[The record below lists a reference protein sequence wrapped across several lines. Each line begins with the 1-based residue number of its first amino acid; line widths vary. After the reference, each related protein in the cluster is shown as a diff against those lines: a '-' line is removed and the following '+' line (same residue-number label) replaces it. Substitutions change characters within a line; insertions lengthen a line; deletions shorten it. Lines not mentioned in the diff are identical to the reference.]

1 MAGHLAT
8 KKQQRELRQTFNQFD
23 ENGDGVISRDEFLKG
38 YKILY
43 PNVAQDEIEERALEI
58 FNNADVD
65 GNGAIDF
72 GEWCTATINQ

>member
-1 MAGHLAT
+1 M
-8 KKQQRELRQTFNQFD
+8 
-23 ENGDGVISRDEFLKG
+23 KG
-38 YKILY
+38 YKMLY
-43 PNVAQDEIEERALEI
+43 PNVANEEIEERALEI

>member
-1 MAGHLAT
+1 M
-8 KKQQRELRQTFNQFD
+8 
-23 ENGDGVISRDEFLKG
+23 ISREEFLKG
-38 YKILY
+38 YKMLY
-43 PNVAQDEIEERALEI
+43 PNVATDEIEERALEI

>member
-23 ENGDGVISRDEFLKG
+23 ENGDGVISKEEFLKG
-38 YKILY
+38 YRILY
-43 PNVAQDEIEERALEI
+43 PSADQAEVDERALEI

-72 GEWCTATINQ
+72 GEWCTATIN